1 MTKLSNFFQ
10 NPLNKDFEAVK
21 NAGDTE
27 QATRA
32 EKEAAEIFGD
42 KTFQNEYKGV
52 ASASRIVALFAAII
66 SFSTALFAVQ
76 SILYFTVG
84 TVLSWGAAVVLCGL
98 FEVLKTLL
106 WRITVKQKLR
116 YKNAAA
122 GLIIT
127 LFFLHCISLLSS
139 SYGAYLIPENFAS
152 PAMVVDSI
160 AQKTAAFEVGEL
172 ASLDGQ
178 IQNIDKQISDLTPY
192 ILTPS
197 GKKSSVTAGQISTL
211 QKQKGELIAQKADA
225 KKVLEKSKE
234 AAATVASANQNLQ
247 NEKIK
252 TIQSISIAF
261 AVFFEL
267 LYLVCSIFGFY
278 YKFRIYI
285 DSNLAG
291 AHPAPVGAH
300 PARKKRIKPANTVG
314 AHLNTVGAHPA
325 AAPATAR
332 KIGFNN
338 TGAHPETIARD
349 GIAKGEISAHL
360 DCLAEITTNGRTY
373 KVVRYKAKGDLEPVF
388 IDIVLAEIEEKLY
401 TRERIASNLRAALSK
416 EKNGEKT
423 AADRAAFWADV
434 RDTVNTYAAYN
445 PQK

>member
-1 MTKLSNFFQ
+1 M
-10 NPLNKDFEAVK
+10 
-21 NAGDTE
+21 
-27 QATRA
+27 
-32 EKEAAEIFGD
+32 
-42 KTFQNEYKGV
+42 V
-52 ASASRIVALFAAII
+52 A
-66 SFSTALFAVQ
+66 
-76 SILYFTVG
+76 
-84 TVLSWGAAVVLCGL
+84 
-98 FEVLKTLL
+98 
-106 WRITVKQKLR
+106 
-116 YKNAAA
+116 
-122 GLIIT
+122 
-127 LFFLHCISLLSS
+127 
-139 SYGAYLIPENFAS
+139 
-152 PAMVVDSI
+152 DSI

-211 QKQKGELIAQKADA
+211 QKQKGDLIAQKADA

-267 LYLVCSIFGFY
+267 LYLVCSVFGFY

-300 PARKKRIKPANTVG
+300 PA
-314 AHLNTVGAHPA
+314 

-338 TGAHPETIARD
+338 ADAHLENVARD

-388 IDIVLAEIEEKLY
+388 IDIVLAEIEDKLY

-423 AADRAAFWADV
+423 AADRAAF
-434 RDTVNTYAAYN
+434 
-445 PQK
+445 